1 MLAVVDPSPLPL
13 ALLVIAG
20 FVVGGLGHIYRSK
33 TAIATGIG
41 LVLLGTVAL
50 PVAYYLSDR

>member
-1 MLAVVDPSPLPL
+1 MDPSPLPL

-20 FVVGGLGHIYRSK
+20 FVVGGLGHLYRSK